1 MWLLLSLTGAPTIT
15 EDIQFSREYVSLTC
29 LSSGG
34 PVSSV
39 EWTRDGVTITTGY
52 NLTQTLTNV
61 ATATYTNVLRASNIS
76 DLVGNFTCTVS
87 NGREPSNTARITL
100 NGECIN

>member
-1 MWLLLSLTGAPTIT
+1 M
-15 EDIQFSREYVSLTC
+15 LTC

-39 EWTRDGVTITTGY
+39 EWTKDGVTISTGY

-61 ATATYTNVLRASNIS
+61 ATAIYTNVLRASDIA

-87 NGREPSNTARITL
+87 NGREPSDTAEIAL
-100 NGECIN
+100 NGEHHAENLEFVYLKF